1 MCRLIFKAPTAAI
14 NSLQS
19 SLTDLGPAAKT
30 AKTGLAKMTANFAAK
45 PFPERAFITTALWTA
60 SRNIGSFA
68 NAKEDPMGAV
78 VGAVNIVA
86 SFAAVFGPTGMLV
99 SAGISFFAGILSMFG
114 KGPQRKSVGE
124 IVREQID
131 DALKDFED
139 KSLTDKAQGA
149 IEALSHSKAF
159 LDGVAS
165 TGDTISDSE
174 ANSLSSH
181 VPAYYGI
188 EFMATLSSVIRRL
201 INNNN
206 VKEAK
211 KCLKYIELYATMATI
226 KDLTLQQFATLLPD
240 SHKNIRF
247 GIYAVQESLREG
259 QASLFGFLYKS
270 EVGNK
275 ILPYFD
281 PDIYIIT
288 DKYMSK
294 LSKIPNYDR
303 RLAGTYCLTY
313 KSETKSMTF
322 VSSPK
327 QFAFKHPF
335 VTVKPGNNCFWKL
348 VPHGKSLFSIVNRRN
363 CAKDKKNCGSMLS
376 FEERHGGSNTRVNI
390 DHENPVLWE
399 IMGGKQKR

>member
-1 MCRLIFKAPTAAI
+1 M
-14 NSLQS
+14 NSLRG
-19 SLTDLGPAAKT
+19 SLTDLGSAGAPAK
-30 AKTGLAKMTANFAAK
+30 KGLGRLVESWKQK
-45 PFPERAFITTALWTA
+45 PVNERAFITNALWSVSA
-60 SRNIGSFA
+60 NLHSFA

-78 VGAVNIVA
+78 LGAVNMVS

-149 IEALSHSKAF
+149 IEALTHSKAF

-165 TGDTISDSE
+165 TGDMISDSE
-174 ANSLSSH
+174 ATSLSSH

-211 KCLKYIELYATMATI
+211 KCLKYIELYATIATI
-226 KDLTLQQFATLLPD
+226 KDMTLQQFAALVPPSQKQIL
-240 SHKNIRF
+240 F
-247 GIYAVQESLREG
+247 GVYAVQESLREG

-322 VSSPK
+322 ASSPK

-390 DHENPVLWE
+390 DPENPVLWE